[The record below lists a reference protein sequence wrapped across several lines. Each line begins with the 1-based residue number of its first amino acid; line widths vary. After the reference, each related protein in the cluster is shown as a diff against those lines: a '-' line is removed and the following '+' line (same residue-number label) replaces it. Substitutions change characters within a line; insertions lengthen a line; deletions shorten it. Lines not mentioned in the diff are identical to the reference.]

1 MRKLEFVQLLYNP
14 TAGKRRKS
22 RKFIEQLVYLLAQ
35 EREHVRVYPS
45 KEKGDLTRFFDTFD
59 PEGCKAIFI
68 LGGDGTINEVVNGM
82 MNHSVDVPV
91 FVCPIGTA
99 NDFAYYL
106 GVKPKAKKC
115 VELYKAGKL
124 GGIDVGVANDQYF
137 INICGAGLFMNSTME
152 FDPAKK
158 AKWGK
163 LAYYAKGV
171 SMVKLLKH
179 YRLRVVA
186 EETEIEDDF
195 FFFIAMNGVSTGGLK
210 KIACDAVADDGLL
223 DFVGVKY
230 IKFRSVVPLFIKL
243 LLGRHLH
250 NKNVV
255 YFRTKQLYVEA
266 VNHDWVFGH
275 ADMDGQHGPDLPMNI
290 SVIPKALRFF
300 IK

>member
-1 MRKLEFVQLLYNP
+1 MDFVQLLYNP
-14 TAGKRRKS
+14 TAGKRGKS
-22 RKFIEQLVYLLAQ
+22 RKFIERLVYLLSQ
-35 EREHVRVYPS
+35 QGENVRVYPS
-45 KEKGDLTRFFDTFD
+45 KAKGDLTKFFDSFD
-59 PEGCKAIFI
+59 PEGCKAVFV

-82 MNHSVDVPV
+82 MNNGVDVPV
-91 FVCPIGTA
+91 FVCPVGTA

-106 GVKPKAKKC
+106 GIKPDARKC
-115 VELYKAGKL
+115 VGIFNAGKI
-124 GGIDVGVANDQYF
+124 GGIDIGLANDRYF

-163 LAYYAKGV
+163 LAYYVKGV

-179 YRLRVVA
+179 YRLRVVS
-186 EETEIEDDF
+186 EEREVEDDF

-223 DFVGVKY
+223 DFVGIKY
-230 IKFRSVVPLFIKL
+230 IKFRSVVPLFFKL
-243 LLGRHLH
+243 LLGHHLR

-255 YFRTKQLYVEA
+255 YFRTKRLYVEA
-266 VNHDWVFGH
+266 VNRDWVFGH
-275 ADMDGQHGPDLPMNI
+275 ADIDGQHGPDLPLDI
-290 SVIPKALRFF
+290 SIKPKALRFF